1 MPKHLECQNI
11 SSTTNCIKNEHQFRI
26 NFSKKALTKKSIYT
40 KTMIYNGE
48 INLQFKFSI
57 KRGKNTFYK
66 NSYLLFSNL
75 VRLTSKMSN
84 NEFFIEKSENLL
96 KEIKLLLTT
105 FYEEQSLY
113 NIQLP
118 RYYKF

>member
-1 MPKHLECQNI
+1 
-11 SSTTNCIKNEHQFRI
+11 
-26 NFSKKALTKKSIYT
+26 
-40 KTMIYNGE
+40 MIYNGE